1 MEKITN
7 KIADNNTISNDAKNA
22 KNEFECVEIASAV
35 AFLVLNAPYKI
46 SLLVLLVVRIV

>member
-7 KIADNNTISNDAKNA
+7 KRADNNTISKDAKNA

-35 AFLVLNAPYKI
+35 TLAPYKI
-46 SLLVLLVVRIV
+46 SLLVLFVVKSF